1 MNECN
6 DKKCPIHG
14 PVKVRGQSF
23 KGKVVSAKP
32 TRTVTVERT
41 IVQYVPKFERYKKT
55 RSRVHAHNPPCINAK
70 EGDTVLVGETRRLSK
85 TKSFAVLK
93 VLSDEK

>member
-1 MNECN
+1 MTECE

-14 PVKVRGQSF
+14 GLKVRGQTF
-23 KGKVVSAKP
+23 KGKVISSKP
-32 TRTVTVERT
+32 THTVTVERT
-41 IVQYVPKFERYKKT
+41 MIIFVPKYERSKKA

-70 EGDTVLVGETRRLSK
+70 EGDIVLLGETRKISK

-93 VLSDEK
+93 VLSEEK